1 MIENSFLLVFIMG
14 KTLIY
19 LIGFPGSG
27 KFTTAKELCK
37 IIDAV
42 IVSNNLFNN
51 IIFDIVKLQDAEVP
65 DDLWEKIF
73 AVRENMLAILEKHYI
88 KSKHYIFTNE
98 LIEGDSYDQRLYN
111 SVVNLSK
118 KMDMEIL
125 PVVLH
130 CNNKKLV
137 KRVQSEERYQEN
149 KITDS
154 DFAMKKIEGKRLFIP
169 EGTLEIGNSN
179 LSAKEV
185 AKKIVEEMKEEKNGK
200 LIKISVTNHLK
211 TEHTRD

>member
-1 MIENSFLLVFIMG
+1 M
-14 KTLIY
+14 
-19 LIGFPGSG
+19 IGFPGSG
-27 KFTTAKELCK
+27 KSTTAKELCK

-51 IIFDIVKLQDAEVP
+51 IIFDIVKLQNAEVP

-73 AVRENMLAILEKHYI
+73 AVRENILAILEKYYV

-98 LIEGDSYDQRLYN
+98 LVEGDPYDQKIYN

-118 KMDMEIL
+118 KMGAEIL

-130 CNNKKLV
+130 CNNEELV
-137 KRVQSEERYQEN
+137 RRVQSEERHQEN

-154 DFAMKKIEGKRLFIP
+154 NYATKKIKGKKLFIP
-169 EGTLEIGNSN
+169 GGTLEIDNSN

-200 LIKISVTNHLK
+200 LIKTSITNNL
-211 TEHTRD
+211 TTGDACD

>member
-1 MIENSFLLVFIMG
+1 MG

-27 KFTTAKELCK
+27 KSTTAKELCK

-51 IIFDIVKLQDAEVP
+51 IIFDIVKLQNAEVP

-73 AVRENMLAILEKHYI
+73 AVRENILAILEKYYV
-88 KSKHYIFTNE
+88 KLKHYIFTNE
-98 LIEGDSYDQRLYN
+98 LIEGDPYDQKIYN
-111 SVVNLSK
+111 SVINLSK
-118 KMDMEIL
+118 KMGVKIF

-130 CNNKKLV
+130 CNNEELV

-154 DFAMKKIEGKRLFIP
+154 DFAMKRIEGKRLFIP

-185 AKKIVEEMKEEKNGK
+185 AKKIIEEMKEERNGK
-200 LIKISVTNHLK
+200 LIKTSITNNL
-211 TEHTRD
+211 TTGDACD